1 MTVNKGKDRNSF
13 SESIKTILSDCGG
26 ITYETY
32 SNKYTLRKGVDL
44 KNSPSSEISWMP
56 GQWCNDRPLR
66 LRHRNSPQ

>member
-32 SNKYTLRKGVDL
+32 SDKVTLRQGVDL
-44 KNSPSSEISWMP
+44 KDSPSEEVSWMSVLE
-56 GQWCNDRPLR
+56 CRD
-66 LRHRNSPQ
+66 S